1 MGVFKTIRDAIRQLI
16 NHVSFSLSHR
26 LRSLITQTHAIAVDA
41 LSHSYTTGNSST
53 QILSDVSF
61 FVERGETVA
70 LIGRSG
76 SGKSTLLN
84 LISGLEPIISGEVRV
99 NGQAL
104 STINDSERTRLRGA
118 EIGFIYQAFNLIPT
132 LSVEDNVA
140 LPLALSNVSYKHQQP
155 KIADA
160 LQAVGLQTRARDYP
174 DQLSGG
180 EQQRVAIARALIH
193 RPALILADEP
203 TGNLDAQSGR
213 LVLELLSK
221 LVDEQS
227 SSLLLVTHSQE
238 VAAVADKILLL
249 EQGGISSLSKQD
261 LSSSAAW

>member
-1 MGVFKTIRDAIRQLI
+1 M
-16 NHVSFSLSHR
+16 
-26 LRSLITQTHAIAVDA
+26 
-41 LSHSYTTGNSST
+41 
-53 QILSDVSF
+53 
-61 FVERGETVA
+61 
-70 LIGRSG
+70 
-76 SGKSTLLN
+76 
-84 LISGLEPIISGEVRV
+84 
-99 NGQAL
+99 
-104 STINDSERTRLRGA
+104 
-118 EIGFIYQAFNLIPT
+118 
-132 LSVEDNVA
+132 SVEDNVA

-238 VAAVADKILLL
+238 VATVADKILLL
-249 EQGGISSLSKQD
+249 EQGCISSLSKQD

>member
-1 MGVFKTIRDAIRQLI
+1 MGVSKTIRHAIRQLI
-16 NHVSFSLSHR
+16 DHVCFSPPNR
-26 LRSLITQTHAIAVDA
+26 LRSLITQTNAIAVDA
-41 LSHSYTTGNSST
+41 LSHSYATGNSST
-53 QILSDVSF
+53 QILSNVSF
-61 FVERGETVA
+61 HVERGETVA

-84 LISGLEPIISGEVRV
+84 LISGLEPISRGEVHI
-99 NGQAL
+99 NGHAL
-104 STINDSERTRLRGA
+104 STINDSERTRLRGS

-140 LPLALSNVSYKHQQP
+140 LPLALSHVSYKHQKP
-155 KIADA
+155 KISDA
-160 LQAVGLQTRARDYP
+160 LQAVGLQTRGRDFP

-213 LVLELLSK
+213 LVLDLLST

-249 EQGGISSLSKQD
+249 DQGGITSLNKQD